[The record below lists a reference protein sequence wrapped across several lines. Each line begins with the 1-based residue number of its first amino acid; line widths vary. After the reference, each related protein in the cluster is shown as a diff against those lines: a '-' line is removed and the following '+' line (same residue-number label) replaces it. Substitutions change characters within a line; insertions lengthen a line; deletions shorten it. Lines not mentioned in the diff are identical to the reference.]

1 MKMFYQ
7 QNAVQTVLHPDGDT
21 TLLRALDTPL
31 AEHCSGAR
39 SQSLVLGCDQQ
50 GSPMNVMSANAS
62 RTGRY
67 TPYGLETTLPSAT
80 GFTGQLKAW
89 SLPGYF
95 LGSGYRFFNTVL
107 MRFHSPDSLSP
118 FAAGGINAY
127 MYCGGDPVNRI
138 DPSGH
143 MDIFSIGR
151 PRSPLHVG
159 YDYSVHS
166 LSAARH
172 RLLVAPDPS
181 QRPGAAVIA
190 SSSTN
195 RVANVSAGSSTNTV
209 ASVSAGSPGHVMT
222 TISAGPSN
230 TAGTTGSAT
239 FVRTSTNN
247 YRTYRTIDDS
257 TRRHLTNPTVLRRFE
272 DSIQTVKAIPGM
284 DGPQTRGLLLAIFE
298 HLRDKIEFTAEDRRK
313 FGVTYLQK
321 RNAAYRVHRW
331 TRREME
337 SAGGNNIRL
346 N

>member
-1 MKMFYQ
+1 MKIFYQ

-89 SLPGYF
+89 TLPGYF

-107 MRFHSPDSLSP
+107 MRFHSPDSFSP

-127 MYCGGDPVNRI
+127 MYCAGDPVNRI

-143 MDIFSIGR
+143 MQIFSIGR
-151 PRSPLHVG
+151 PRSPLRVG
-159 YDYSVHS
+159 YDYTVYGPTP
-166 LSAARH
+166 H
-172 RLLVAPDPS
+172 RLRVAPYPS
-181 QRPGAAVIA
+181 NRPGAAVIA
-190 SSSTN
+190 SSSS
-195 RVANVSAGSSTNTV
+195 SAVTTV
-209 ASVSAGSPGHVMT
+209 
-222 TISAGPSN
+222 SAGPSN
-230 TAGTTGSAT
+230 NAGTTGSTA

-247 YRTYRTIDDS
+247 YRTIDDS
-257 TRRHLTNPTVLRRFE
+257 TRRHLTTPEVEGRFR
-272 DSIQTVKAIPGM
+272 DYIQTV
-284 DGPQTRGLLLAIFE
+284 GPIRGLDGQTTRDFLLVVFKA
-298 HLRDKIEFTAEDRRK
+298 LRNKTEVTADIRRG
-313 FGVTYLQK
+313 FGVNIGQK
-321 RNAAYRVHRW
+321 NSASVRVRRW
-331 TRREME
+331 IGEEM
-337 SAGGNNIRL
+337 SHVGSNNVRF

>member
-107 MRFHSPDSLSP
+107 MRFHSPDSFSP

-127 MYCGGDPVNRI
+127 MYCGGDPINRI

-172 RLLVAPDPS
+172 RLLVAPYPS

-209 ASVSAGSPGHVMT
+209 ANVSAGSPDYVMT
-222 TISAGPSN
+222 TISAGPSS
-230 TAGTTGSAT
+230 TSGTTGSTT
-239 FVRTSTNN
+239 FVRTSTRN
-247 YRTYRTIDDS
+247 YRSMDDS
-257 TRRHLTNPTVLRRFE
+257 TRRHLAEPAVEQSFQ
-272 DSIQTVKAIPGM
+272 DFIQTATPIRGM
-284 DGPQTRGLLLAIFE
+284 DGPQTQRLLFAIYKA
-298 HLRDKIEFTAEDRRK
+298 LRDKTEITAEDRSK
-313 FGVTYLQK
+313 FGADDFQK
-321 RNAAYRVHRW
+321 KNASVRVRRW
-331 TRREME
+331 TIAEMKR
-337 SAGGNNIRL
+337 AGGNNVRL
-346 N
+346 D

>member
-143 MDIFSIGR
+143 MFKTSSGAVKR
-151 PRSPLHVG
+151 SRSPSRLITPPVSPSYKRSFNYEEASIFHEIERFFPPLS
-159 YDYSVHS
+159 DS
-166 LSAARH
+166 LWTSA
-172 RLLVAPDPS
+172 
-181 QRPGAAVIA
+181 
-190 SSSTN
+190 STF
-195 RVANVSAGSSTNTV
+195 SAGSSGHAVATV
-209 ASVSAGSPGHVMT
+209 NSGNVLTAVGPENVLTSIIIST
-222 TISAGPSN
+222 TIKEGAISN
-230 TAGTTGSAT
+230 TPPSKDWLASQYAEH
-239 FVRTSTNN
+239 R
-247 YRTYRTIDDS
+247 I
-257 TRRHLTNPTVLRRFE
+257 
-272 DSIQTVKAIPGM
+272 KAIGTLPDEEATSAWKG
-284 DGPQTRGLLLAIFE
+284 
-298 HLRDKIEFTAEDRRK
+298 
-313 FGVTYLQK
+313 
-321 RNAAYRVHRW
+321 AYRARK
-331 TRREME
+331 TGK
-337 SAGGNNIRL
+337 SAWSYLSKTLKL
-346 N
+346 NRSNTKAVYSSVMFYLRNKENSSV